1 MDRSIIFEP
10 DPGAVRRRRR
20 SVHLS
25 FSCRSVVRAIVTA
38 LLVLGV
44 AAPAAAAGLGGLSS
58 GGVGADTSVVG
69 SCDSDGVG
77 VSFQTGSSAS
87 GRPTV
92 TGVVLSA
99 LHPSCT
105 GSTLHLTISGAGGAQ
120 LGTGTA
126 PVTGSAQTITFATPI
141 DATAVTGTA
150 LVITG

>member
-1 MDRSIIFEP
+1 M
-10 DPGAVRRRRR
+10 
-20 SVHLS
+20 
-25 FSCRSVVRAIVTA
+25 VRAAVAA

-44 AAPAAAAGLGGLSS
+44 AAPAAAAGLSGLAS
-58 GGVGADTSVVG
+58 GGPGADTSVVG

-77 VSFQTGSSAS
+77 VAFQAGSSTS

-99 LHPSCT
+99 IHPSCT
-105 GSTLHLTISGAGGAQ
+105 GSTLHLTISGVGGAQ
-120 LGTGTA
+120 LGTGTI
-126 PVTGSAQTITFATPI
+126 PVTGSAQTITFVTPI

>member
-1 MDRSIIFEP
+1 MDGSSAFEQ
-10 DPGAVRRRRR
+10 DPGAIRRRRR
-20 SVHLS
+20 SVQIS
-25 FSCRSVVRAIVTA
+25 VTRRSVARAIVTA

-44 AAPAAAAGLGGLSS
+44 AAPAAAAGLGGLSPA
-58 GGVGADTSVVG
+58 GLGADTSVVR

-77 VSFQTGSSAS
+77 VGYQTGSSAN

-120 LGTGTA
+120 LGAVTA
-126 PVTGSAQTITFATPI
+126 PVTGSVQTITVATPI
-141 DATAVTGTA
+141 DATMVTGTA

>member
-1 MDRSIIFEP
+1 MDRSSTFEP
-10 DPGAVRRRRR
+10 DPGAIRRRRR

-25 FSCRSVVRAIVTA
+25 FSRRLVARAIVTA

-58 GGVGADTSVVG
+58 GGPGAETALVG

-77 VSFQTGSSAS
+77 VAYQTGSSAS
-87 GRPTV
+87 GQPTV

-105 GSTLHLTISGAGGAQ
+105 GSTLHLTISGDDGAQ

-126 PVTGSAQTITFATPI
+126 PVTGSAQTITVATPI
-141 DATAVTGTA
+141 DATAVAGTA

>member
-1 MDRSIIFEP
+1 MDRSSAFEQ
-10 DPGAVRRRRR
+10 DPGAIRRRRR
-20 SVHLS
+20 SVQIS
-25 FSCRSVVRAIVTA
+25 VDRRSVTLAIVTA

-58 GGVGADTSVVG
+58 GGLGADTSVVR

-77 VSFQTGSSAS
+77 VGYQTGSSAS

-120 LGTGTA
+120 LGAVTA
-126 PVTGSAQTITFATPI
+126 PVTGSVQTITVATPI
-141 DATAVTGTA
+141 DATMVTGIA